1 LKKIDI
7 KREIIVEV
15 WAVFDRRHV
24 SLKLFFFKEKGARLD
39 FEFHRREVFG
49 KHTSLGHKH
58 FLVKWAFSNHQY
70 NCESMIKLHKV
81 PLL

>member
-24 SLKLFFFKEKGARLD
+24 SLKLFFLRKKGARLD
-39 FEFHRREVFG
+39 FEFHRREV
-49 KHTSLGHKH
+49 L
-58 FLVKWAFSNHQY
+58 
-70 NCESMIKLHKV
+70 
-81 PLL
+81 